1 MTNIT
6 LHREIDRTITSVPNI
21 FIDEYMAD
29 ADGEFVKI
37 YLYLLR
43 CIHSS
48 MDSFSIGEMAD
59 RFEHT
64 EKDIKRA
71 LRYWESINVM
81 RLEYND
87 QNELLGICLLDLHTK
102 KESSLEQPAEKAVS
116 KSDSTSR
123 ENSDSYAPVSNET
136 VSTAESELEKPEFS
150 LDEMKAFR
158 QDKGVQE
165 LLFITETY
173 IGHTLSTTDIHSILY
188 WHDTLTFSIDL
199 IEYLIEYCV
208 GKGRKSIRYMEKV
221 ALAWHESGFTT
232 VDEAKKASAFYNQVN
247 TSIIKAF
254 GISGRTLV
262 ESELTYIDKWSK
274 TYGFTLDLILEACK
288 KTMQAIH
295 QPSFEYTDSILSN
308 WRKKD
313 ISSLDDIATLDAAY
327 LNQKSKTPVNPA
339 PKAVAATN
347 KFNNFP
353 QRSYNYDQLEK
364 QLLNNSMQ

>member
-6 LHREIDRTITSVPNI
+6 LHRETDRTVTNIPNI

-43 CIHSS
+43 CLTSS
-48 MDSFSIGEMAD
+48 TGNFSIGELAD
-59 RFEHT
+59 HFEHT

-71 LRYWESINVM
+71 LKYWESKDVL
-81 RLEYND
+81 RLKFNA
-87 QNELLGICLLDLHTK
+87 QNELESICLLDLHVK
-102 KESSLEQPAEKAVS
+102 KTTDEKKPSTTALFESSTQANTDILIPQVPITQTAK
-116 KSDSTSR
+116 D
-123 ENSDSYAPVSNET
+123 PV
-136 VSTAESELEKPEFS
+136 KPDFS
-150 LDEMKAFR
+150 LNEMQAFR

-173 IGHTLSTTDIHSILY
+173 IGHPLNTTEIYSILY
-188 WHDTLTFSIDL
+188 WHDTLEFSIDL

-208 GKGRKSIRYMEKV
+208 GNGHKSLHYMEKV
-221 ALAWHESGFTT
+221 ALAWHKSGYKTIE
-232 VDEAKKASAFYNQVN
+232 EAKQAFALYSSVN
-247 TSIIKAF
+247 TSILKAF

-262 ESELTYIDKWSK
+262 ESELAFVNKWSA

-288 KTMQAIH
+288 KTMQSIH

-308 WRKKD
+308 WKKKGVVSFKD
-313 ISSLDDIATLDAAY
+313 IEALDAAY
-327 LNQKSKTPVNPA
+327 LNQKVKTTSPTIQ
-339 PKAVAATN
+339 KSTTSSTN

>member
-6 LHREIDRTITSVPNI
+6 LHRETDRTVTNIPNI

-43 CIHSS
+43 CLTSS
-48 MDSFSIGEMAD
+48 TESFSIGEMAD
-59 RFEHT
+59 HFEHT

-71 LRYWESINVM
+71 LKYWESKNVV
-81 RLEYND
+81 RLEFNA
-87 QNELLGICLLDLHTK
+87 QNELESICLLDLQR
-102 KESSLEQPAEKAVS
+102 KESSYVS
-116 KSDSTSR
+116 KEIDQTYEPSPERTDHITSQLR
-123 ENSDSYAPVSNET
+123 SRTKEDLESKPDPAKPDFTLNEMQ
-136 VSTAESELEKPEFS
+136 V
-150 LDEMKAFR
+150 FR

-173 IGHTLSTTDIHSILY
+173 IGHPLSTTEIYSILY
-188 WHDTLTFSIDL
+188 WHDTLEFSIDL

-208 GKGRKSIRYMEKV
+208 GNGHKSLHYMEKV
-221 ALAWHESGFTT
+221 ALAWHKSGFKTIE
-232 VDEAKKASAFYNQVN
+232 EAKQASATYSSLN
-247 TSIIKAF
+247 TSILKAF
-254 GISGRTLV
+254 GITGRTLV
-262 ESELTYIDKWSK
+262 ESELAFATKWS
-274 TYGFTLDLILEACK
+274 TEYGFSLEFIQEACK

-308 WRKKD
+308 WKKKGVTSLKD
-313 ISSLDDIATLDAAY
+313 IETLDAAY
-327 LNQKSKTPVNPA
+327 LNQRAKTASPTLQKSNST
-339 PKAVAATN
+339 TN

>member
-1 MTNIT
+1 MINIT
-6 LHREIDRTITSVPNI
+6 LHRETDRTVTNIPNI

-43 CIHSS
+43 CLTSS
-48 MDSFSIGEMAD
+48 TGNFSIGEMAD
-59 RFEHT
+59 HFEHT

-71 LRYWESINVM
+71 LKYWESKNVL
-81 RLEYND
+81 RLEFNA
-87 QNELLGICLLDLHTK
+87 QNEVISICLLDLESK
-102 KESSLEQPAEKAVS
+102 KQAEHIKQEADPISFAPSVKADAYTPLPKETSPETSTQPQ
-116 KSDSTSR
+116 
-123 ENSDSYAPVSNET
+123 
-136 VSTAESELEKPEFS
+136 KPEFT
-150 LDEMKAFR
+150 LNEMQAFR

-173 IGHTLSTTDIHSILY
+173 IGHPLNTTEIYSILY
-188 WHDTLTFSIDL
+188 WHDTLNFSIDL

-208 GKGRKSIRYMEKV
+208 GGGHKSLHYMEKV
-221 ALAWHESGFTT
+221 ALAWHKSGYKT
-232 VDEAKKASAFYNQVN
+232 VEEAKDASTAYSAIN
-247 TSIIKAF
+247 TSILKAF

-262 ESELTYIDKWSK
+262 ENELAFVNKWSK
-274 TYGFTLDLILEACK
+274 TYEFSLDFIIEACK

-308 WRKKD
+308 WKKKGVVSIKD
-313 ISSLDDIATLDAAY
+313 IEALDAAY
-327 LNQKSKTPVNPA
+327 LNQKAKNTASPTIQKNTTSK
-339 PKAVAATN
+339 N